1 MPCALNCPKP
11 SREMKTGNIGP
22 VDLPQASIGPGMAIY
37 SRYSRVLEADG
48 SPLTVRAALS
58 EINKALDAALEE
70 PISGLD
76 AETQFAVDWFAQHGY
91 KAGDF
96 GGADV
101 LARAKNTSVESV
113 ALAGVAKAEGGKV
126 RLVNWR
132 EYDPGAYDP
141 QQDKRPTVWEGTHH
155 LVEPLESV
163 MARLARRH
171 CSTDCRG
178 ISPNRCGIW
187 RIVCIISASA
197 RAGRRMRWIITR
209 WAAVGRRSTG
219 WRRASVGGRR
229 RRRWLLIRSR
239 QAWRLVLTASAPV
252 GATL

>member
-1 MPCALNCPKP
+1 M
-11 SREMKTGNIGP
+11 
-22 VDLPQASIGPGMAIY
+22 
-37 SRYSRVLEADG
+37 LEADG
-48 SPLTVRAALS
+48 TPLTVRAALS

-155 LVEPLESV
+155 LVE
-163 MARLARRH
+163 RLNQ
-171 CSTDCRG
+171 S
-178 ISPNRCGIW
+178 W
-187 RIVCIISASA
+187 R
-197 RAGRRMRWIITR
+197 
-209 WAAVGRRSTG
+209 G
-219 WRRASVGGRR
+219 WRGGTAQPTAGGYRR
-229 RRRWLLIRSR
+229 I
-239 QAWRLVLTASAPV
+239 
-252 GATL
+252 GAGFGVSLA